1 LLLTSISLSPVF
13 ILSLMPF
20 YQREKV
26 MSNFKGFA
34 FGILTSA
41 TFGLIPLFTLPLMA
55 KGMQFDSILF
65 YRFLFAALA
74 LTGIMVTRKESFHV
88 EKREI
93 PVLVLLGFFYTASAM
108 FLFWGYSFMSAG
120 IATTLHFTYPIFVTL
135 IMLLVF
141 REKTSWVTLMAI
153 VLAIC
158 GVARLSINEGEMK
171 LNALGVFIVLL
182 SAVGY
187 ALYITTVNK
196 SRVQKMT
203 GRKLTFY
210 VFVVSTIL
218 FAVKAGTNEG
228 IQAIPDTMSLMNL
241 VLLAIVPTVISNITL
256 VLAVHNIGGTL
267 TAVLGAVEPIT
278 AVCVGVLVF
287 SEPFTP
293 NLAVGILLIIIAVT
307 LIILSKSIQHTLRE
321 IRRRLAHLNL
331 LK

>member
-1 LLLTSISLSPVF
+1 MNNL
-13 ILSLMPF
+13 
-20 YQREKV
+20 
-26 MSNFKGFA
+26 KGFA

-74 LTGIMVTRKESFHV
+74 LTGIMAAKKESFQV
-88 EKREI
+88 TKREI
-93 PVLVLLGFFYTASAM
+93 PVLILLGFFYTASAM
-108 FLFWGYSFMSAG
+108 FLFWGYNFMSAG
-120 IATTLHFTYPIFVTL
+120 IATTLHFIYPVFVTL
-135 IMLLVF
+135 VMLLLF
-141 REKTSWVTLMAI
+141 REKTSWITLMAI

-158 GVARLSINEGEMK
+158 GVARLSINEGEMR
-171 LNALGVFIVLL
+171 LSALGVFIVLL

-218 FAVKAGTNEG
+218 FAIKAGTNEG
-228 IQAIPDTMSLMNL
+228 IQPIPDPMSFANL
-241 VLLAIVPTVISNITL
+241 ILLAIVPTVISNITL
-256 VLAVHNIGGTL
+256 VLAVHNIGGTF

-307 LIILSKSIQHTLRE
+307 LIILSKSIQNTLRK
-321 IRRRLAHLNL
+321 IYRKVTHLQV

>member
-1 LLLTSISLSPVF
+1 MNNL
-13 ILSLMPF
+13 
-20 YQREKV
+20 
-26 MSNFKGFA
+26 KGFA

-74 LTGIMVTRKESFHV
+74 LASIMAAKKESFHAD
-88 EKREI
+88 KRDI
-93 PVLVLLGFFYTASAM
+93 PVLILLGFFYTASAM
-108 FLFWGYSFMSAG
+108 FLFWGYNFMSAG
-120 IATTLHFTYPIFVTL
+120 IATTLHFTYPVFVTL
-135 IMLLVF
+135 IMLLFF
-141 REKTSWVTLMAI
+141 REKTSWITLMAI

-158 GVARLSINEGEMK
+158 GVARLSIGEEEIS
-171 LNALGVFIVLL
+171 VFIVLL
-182 SAVGY
+182 SALGY

-196 SRVQKMT
+196 FLAGGSTSRLKMG

-210 VFVVSTIL
+210 VFVVSTAL
-218 FAVKAGTNEG
+218 FAIKAGTNQG
-228 IQAIPDTMSLMNL
+228 IQPIPDSMSFVNL
-241 VLLAIVPTVISNITL
+241 ILLAIVPTVISNITL

-278 AVCVGVLVF
+278 AVCVGILVF

-307 LIILSKSIQHTLRE
+307 MIILSKSIQGTLRKLY
-321 IRRRLAHLNL
+321 RKAAHFQVS
-331 LK
+331 K

>member
-1 LLLTSISLSPVF
+1 
-13 ILSLMPF
+13 MN
-20 YQREKV
+20 
-26 MSNFKGFA
+26 NFKGFA

-74 LTGIMVTRKESFHV
+74 LTGIMAAKKESFQV
-88 EKREI
+88 AKREI
-93 PVLVLLGFFYTASAM
+93 PVLILLGFFYTASAM
-108 FLFWGYSFMSAG
+108 FLFWGYNFMSAG
-120 IATTLHFTYPIFVTL
+120 IATTLHFTYPVFVTL
-135 IMLLVF
+135 IMLLLF
-141 REKTSWVTLMAI
+141 REKTSWITLMAI

-158 GVARLSINEGEMK
+158 GVARLSINEGEMR
-171 LNALGVFIVLL
+171 LSALGVFIVLL

-218 FAVKAGTNEG
+218 FAIKAGTNEG
-228 IQAIPDTMSLMNL
+228 IQPIPDPMSFANL
-241 VLLAIVPTVISNITL
+241 ILLAIVPTVISNITL

-307 LIILSKSIQHTLRE
+307 LIILSKSIQNTLRE
-321 IRRRLAHLNL
+321 IYRKVTHLQV

>member
-1 LLLTSISLSPVF
+1 MNNI
-13 ILSLMPF
+13 
-20 YQREKV
+20 
-26 MSNFKGFA
+26 KGFA

-65 YRFLFAALA
+65 YRFLFASLA
-74 LTGIMVTRKESFHV
+74 LTGIMVAKKESFHI

-108 FLFWGYSFMSAG
+108 FLFWGYNFMSAG
-120 IATTLHFTYPIFVTL
+120 IATTFHFTYPIFVTL

-141 REKTSWVTLMAI
+141 REKTSWITLMAI
-153 VLAIC
+153 ALAIC
-158 GVARLSINEGEMK
+158 GVARLSIGEGEMK
-171 LNALGVFIVLL
+171 MSALGVFIVLL

-196 SRVQKMT
+196 SRIRNMT

-210 VFVVSTIL
+210 VFIVSTL
-218 FAVKAGTNEG
+218 MFAVKAGTNEG
-228 IQAIPDTMSLMNL
+228 IQPIPDAISLLNL
-241 VLLAIVPTVISNITL
+241 VLLALVPTVISNITL

-287 SEPFTP
+287 GEPFTP
-293 NLAVGILLIIIAVT
+293 NLATGILLIIVAVT
-307 LIILSKSIQHTLRE
+307 LIILAKTIQKTWRD
-321 IRRRLAHLNL
+321 IRRSLFASR
-331 LK
+331 